1 MNAFNKSWSPYL
13 AGALAG
19 VLAIAS
25 VVVSSKL
32 LGSPKYLGTSTTM
45 VRVSGLIEQQV
56 APEHVESNEYF
67 ASKKVKVDWQMML
80 VVGIVIGSFIGAITS
95 GQFKSETVP
104 GIWAQRFGAKWQV
117 RAIGAFIGGFIAILG
132 ARLAGGCPSG
142 HGLSGM
148 MQLAASG
155 LLAMMGFMAG
165 GFAAANLIYRNGGK

>member
-1 MNAFNKSWSPYL
+1 MNWIGKSWSPYV

-19 VLAIAS
+19 ILAIAS
-25 VVVSSKL
+25 VVVSTKV

-45 VRVSGLIEQQV
+45 VRVSGLVEQQV
-56 APEHVESNEYF
+56 APGHVETNEYF
-67 ASKKVKVDWQMML
+67 ASTKVKVDWQMML
-80 VVGIVIGSFIGAITS
+80 VVGIIVGSFIAAISS

-104 GIWAQRFGAKWQV
+104 GIWSDRFGSKWQV

-165 GFAAANLIYRNGGK
+165 GFAAANLIYRRGGK

>member
-1 MNAFNKSWSPYL
+1 MNILKKSWSPYV

-25 VVVSSKL
+25 VVISTKT

-45 VRVSGLIEQQV
+45 VRVSGLVEKQI
-56 APEHVESNEYF
+56 APAHVENNEYF
-67 ASKKVKVDWQMML
+67 IKEKVKVDWQMML
-80 VVGIVIGSFIGAITS
+80 VVGICVGAFIAAITS
-95 GQFKSETVP
+95 RQFKSETVP
-104 GIWAQRFGAKWQV
+104 GIWAERFGTKWYV
-117 RAIGAFIGGFIAILG
+117 RAVGAFVGGFIAILG

-165 GFAAANLIYRNGGK
+165 GFAAANLIYRSSNK

>member
-1 MNAFNKSWSPYL
+1 MNWISKSWSPYL

-19 VLAIAS
+19 LLAIAS
-25 VVVSSKL
+25 VVVSTKV

-45 VRVSGLIEQQV
+45 VRVSGLVEQQV
-56 APEHVESNEYF
+56 APEHVNNNEYF
-67 ASKKVKVDWQMML
+67 AKEKIKVDWQMML
-80 VVGIVIGSFIGAITS
+80 VVGIVIGSFIAAVIS
-95 GQFKSETVP
+95 RQFKSETVP
-104 GIWAQRFGAKWQV
+104 GIWAERFGNKWQV

-165 GFAAANLIYRNGGK
+165 GFAAANLIYRRGGK